1 MYHLIFSDCFD
12 DEKEYIMNIVV
23 DEDGKN
29 SSSTE
34 SEQECQKKCEV
45 VSPCQFWTWT
55 KEKKICEYKNVTE
68 ETRPTSI
75 PNLQVISGPKF
86 CSIYII

>member
-68 ETRPTSI
+68 QMRPTSI